1 MLNQILF
8 FHYKDLLYEVDDN
21 IQNLH
26 DIFDLYKLEL
36 KLIKLSKIFCF
47 QNLKIIDFFFLKK
60 IPIHIKKIKKIT

>member
-36 KLIKLSKIFCF
+36 KLIKLIKIFFF
-47 QNLKIIDFFFLKK
+47 QNLKIIDFFFSKKYKYLLKK
-60 IPIHIKKIKKIT
+60 